1 MARQEIIE
9 LNIKTDKAISQVE
22 NLQSEIKD
30 LKNEVKTSTDKAAKG
45 FEDMNKASKS
55 LAGGIKSVG
64 LALKAAGIG
73 LAIAAFNGLK
83 EVIGSSQ
90 EVTDFFNT
98 GIETMK
104 IGFSKFAKKFE
115 DDSDSMFA
123 TFDTFINSISNLSLI
138 HI

>member
-30 LKNEVKTSTDKAAKG
+30 LKNEVTTSTDKAAKG
-45 FEDMNKASKS
+45 FEDMNKASKG
-55 LAGGIKSVG
+55 LAGGIKGVG

-83 EVIGSSQ
+83 EVIGASQ

-104 IGFSKFAKKFE
+104 IGFSKFAKK
-115 DDSDSMFA
+115 
-123 TFDTFINSISNLSLI
+123 
-138 HI
+138 